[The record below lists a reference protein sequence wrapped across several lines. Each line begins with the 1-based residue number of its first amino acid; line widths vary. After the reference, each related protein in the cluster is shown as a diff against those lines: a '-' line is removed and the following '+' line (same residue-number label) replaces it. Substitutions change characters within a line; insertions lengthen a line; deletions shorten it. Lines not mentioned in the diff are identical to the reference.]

1 MKEEN
6 TNLHVWNVSELS
18 NSVKDAIEE
27 RYDYIRV
34 KGEVSKPNFASSG
47 HVYFS
52 LKDDKSLL
60 NAIIWK
66 YNLFNIS
73 LKPEEGLEVICTGR
87 LTVYPGGSKY
97 QIIIQNIELA
107 GLGAPSPLIT
117 LSTASIASLP
127 ACAGA

>member
-18 NSVKDAIEE
+18 NSVKDVIEE

-52 LKDDKSLL
+52 LKDDKL
-60 NAIIWK
+60 
-66 YNLFNIS
+66 
-73 LKPEEGLEVICTGR
+73 
-87 LTVYPGGSKY
+87 
-97 QIIIQNIELA
+97 
-107 GLGAPSPLIT
+107 
-117 LSTASIASLP
+117 
-127 ACAGA
+127 

>member
-97 QIIIQNIELA
+97 Q
-107 GLGAPSPLIT
+107 GAVL
-117 LSTASIASLP
+117 
-127 ACAGA
+127 